1 MARLQGLPSL
11 AGASALVTGGAS
23 GIGAAL
29 CRRLAL
35 GGARV
40 LVADLDLDAASRVA
54 EELGGR
60 AVQCDVRDQ
69 EASERAVA
77 LAEEAFGGLDIAML
91 NAGVTGGFTSWD
103 DLDVERY
110 LLTSQINVDGVVFGL
125 RAALPALRRRG
136 GGGIVVTSSLAGLA
150 PAPATPIYSLTKH
163 AVVGLVRS
171 MSVGLAAE
179 DIVLGAVCPGF
190 TETPLISAT
199 RSKFSEA
206 GYPLLT
212 ADEVAAAAVELS
224 VSDRAGACVVLQPGR
239 EPMDYGFRRVPGA
252 RGVPPGTLPPT
263 RHPVPGT

>member
-1 MARLQGLPSL
+1 MARLAGLPSL
-11 AGASALVTGGAS
+11 GGASALVTGGAS
-23 GIGAAL
+23 GIGASL

-40 LVADLDLDAASRVA
+40 LVADVDLSAATRVA
-54 EELGGR
+54 TEVGGL
-60 AVQCDVRDQ
+60 AVQCDVRDP
-69 EASERAVA
+69 ADSERAVA
-77 LAEEAFGGLDIAML
+77 AAEEAFGGLDVAML
-91 NAGVTGGFTSWD
+91 NAGVTGGFSSWD
-103 DLDVERY
+103 DLDVEKY
-110 LLTSQINVDGVVFGL
+110 LLTSRVNVDGVVFGL

-136 GGGIVVTSSLAGLA
+136 GGGIVVTSSLAGLS
-150 PAPATPIYSLTKH
+150 PTPATPVYSLTKH

-171 MSVGLAAE
+171 MSVGLAHE

-199 RSKFSEA
+199 RSRFRSA

-212 ADEVAAAAVELS
+212 ADEVAAVAVELS

-239 EPMDYGFRRVPGA
+239 EPMDYGFRGVPGA

-263 RHPVPGT
+263 RHPVPGA